1 MKISVCIGHGKSQ
14 SGQYDSGA
22 VASGYQE
29 FKLAR
34 AIGKY
39 LKQELSKYN
48 CTVDLINYDG
58 DKNLSERI
66 KYVNSKGYDLNME
79 LHLNAGGGTGP
90 EVYYKHNSKQGKALA
105 AAISKSIATNFGLKD
120 RGAKTKLVSGQDY
133 FGCVREI
140 KCMSFLVET
149 VFIDTKGDRDKVIY
163 ASGQEQ
169 CAKAIAA
176 AVAKYYGL
184 KLKETPKP
192 APTPAPSPKPA
203 PTPSPKKSNTE
214 IAKEVIQG
222 KWGNGAERKKRLED
236 AGYDYAAVQKE
247 VERLLAEQKKPAKK
261 SVDEVAREVIAGKWG
276 NGAKR
281 VYNLTKAGYNYAAV
295 QKRVNEILQGK

>member
-58 DKNLSERI
+58 DKNLAERI

-105 AAISKSIATNFGLKD
+105 TAISKSIATNLGLKD

-169 CAKAIAA
+169 CAKAIAT

-184 KLKETPKP
+184 GRKETPKP
-192 APTPAPSPKPA
+192 TPTPAPSPK

-247 VERLLAEQKKPAKK
+247 VERLLAKQKKPAKK

-281 VYNLTKAGYNYAAV
+281 VYNLTKAGYNYVAV
-295 QKRVNEILQGK
+295 QKRVNEILKGK

>member
-1 MKISVCIGHGKSQ
+1 MKISVCIGHGKSL

-34 AIGKY
+34 AIGKC

-58 DKNLSERI
+58 DKNLTERI

-90 EVYYKHNSKQGKALA
+90 EVYYKHKSKQGKALA
-105 AAISKSIATNFGLKD
+105 AAISKSIATNLGLKN
-120 RGAKTKLVSGQDY
+120 RGAKTKLISGQDY

-169 CAKAIAA
+169 CAKAIAT

-184 KLKETPKP
+184 GRKETPKP
-192 APTPAPSPKPA
+192 APTPAPSPK

-222 KWGNGAERKKRLED
+222 KWGNGAERKKRLEN

-247 VERLLAEQKKPAKK
+247 VERLLAKQKKPAKK

-276 NGAKR
+276 NGAER

-295 QKRVNEILQGK
+295 QKRVNEILKGK

>member
-58 DKNLSERI
+58 DKNLAERI

-105 AAISKSIATNFGLKD
+105 TAISKSIATNLGLKD

-140 KCMSFLVET
+140 KCMSFLIET

-169 CAKAIAA
+169 CAKAIAT

-184 KLKETPKP
+184 GRKETPKP
-192 APTPAPSPKPA
+192 APTPAPSPK

-247 VERLLAEQKKPAKK
+247 VERLLAKQKKPAKK

-281 VYNLTKAGYNYAAV
+281 VYNLTKAGYNYVAV
-295 QKRVNEILQGK
+295 QKRVNEILKGK

>member
-34 AIGKY
+34 AIGKC

-58 DKNLSERI
+58 DKNLAERI
-66 KYVNSKGYDLNME
+66 RYVNSKGYDLNME

-105 AAISKSIATNFGLKD
+105 AAISKSIATNLGLKD
-120 RGAKTKLVSGQDY
+120 RGAKTKLISGQDY

-169 CAKAIAA
+169 CAKAIAT

-184 KLKETPKP
+184 GRKETPKP
-192 APTPAPSPKPA
+192 APAPSPKPA

-247 VERLLAEQKKPAKK
+247 VERLLAKQKKPAKK

-281 VYNLTKAGYNYAAV
+281 VYNLTKAGYNYVAV
-295 QKRVNEILQGK
+295 QKRVNEILKGK

>member
-14 SGQYDSGA
+14 SGKYDSGA

-34 AIGKY
+34 AIGKC

-58 DKNLSERI
+58 DKNLAERI

-105 AAISKSIATNFGLKD
+105 AAISKSIATNLGLKD
-120 RGAKTKLVSGQDY
+120 RGARTKLVSGQDY

-163 ASGQEQ
+163 ASGQEK
-169 CAKAIAA
+169 CAKAIAT

-184 KLKETPKP
+184 GRKETPKP
-192 APTPAPSPKPA
+192 APTPAPSPK

-222 KWGNGAERKKRLED
+222 KWGNGAERKKRLEA
-236 AGYDYAAVQKE
+236 AGYDYTAVQKE
-247 VERLLAEQKKPAKK
+247 VERLLAKQKKPAKK

-281 VYNLTKAGYNYAAV
+281 VYNLTKAGYNYVAV
-295 QKRVNEILQGK
+295 QKRVNEILKRK

>member
-34 AIGKY
+34 AIGKC

-58 DKNLSERI
+58 DKNLAERI

-105 AAISKSIATNFGLKD
+105 TAISKSIATNLGLKD
-120 RGAKTKLVSGQDY
+120 RGAKTKLISGQDY

-169 CAKAIAA
+169 CAKAIAT
-176 AVAKYYGL
+176 AVARYYGL
-184 KLKETPKP
+184 GRKETPKP
-192 APTPAPSPKPA
+192 APTPAPSPK

-236 AGYDYAAVQKE
+236 AGYNYAAVQKE
-247 VERLLAEQKKPAKK
+247 VERLLAKQKKPAKK
-261 SVDEVAREVIAGKWG
+261 SIDEVAREVIAGKWG

-281 VYNLTKAGYNYAAV
+281 VYNLTKAGYNYVAV
-295 QKRVNEILQGK
+295 QKRVNEILKGK

>member
-58 DKNLSERI
+58 DKNLAERI

-105 AAISKSIATNFGLKD
+105 TAISKSIATNLGLKD

-140 KCMSFLVET
+140 KCMTFLIET

-169 CAKAIAA
+169 CAKAIAT

-184 KLKETPKP
+184 GRKETPKP
-192 APTPAPSPKPA
+192 APTPAPSPK

-281 VYNLTKAGYNYAAV
+281 VYNLTKAGYNYVAV
-295 QKRVNEILQGK
+295 QKRVNEILKGK

>member
-1 MKISVCIGHGKSQ
+1 MKISVCIGHGKSR

-58 DKNLSERI
+58 DKNLAERI

-105 AAISKSIATNFGLKD
+105 TAISKSIATNLGLKD

-169 CAKAIAA
+169 CAKAIAT

-184 KLKETPKP
+184 GRKETPKP
-192 APTPAPSPKPA
+192 APTPTPSPKP
-203 PTPSPKKSNTE
+203 TPSPRKSNTE

-247 VERLLAEQKKPAKK
+247 VERLLAKQKKPAKK

-281 VYNLTKAGYNYAAV
+281 VYNLTKAGYNYVAV
-295 QKRVNEILQGK
+295 QKRVNEILRGK

>member
-34 AIGKY
+34 AIGKC

-105 AAISKSIATNFGLKD
+105 AAISKAIATNLGLKD
-120 RGAKTKLVSGQDY
+120 RGARTKLISGQDY

-169 CAKAIAA
+169 CAKAIAT

-192 APTPAPSPKPA
+192 APTPAPSPK

-261 SVDEVAREVIAGKWG
+261 SVDEVARGVIAGKWG

-281 VYNLTKAGYNYAAV
+281 VYNLTKAGYNYVAV
-295 QKRVNEILQGK
+295 QKRVNEILRGK

>member
-34 AIGKY
+34 AIGKC

-58 DKNLSERI
+58 DKNLAERI

-120 RGAKTKLVSGQDY
+120 RGAKIKLVSGQDY

-140 KCMSFLVET
+140 KCMSFLIET

-169 CAKAIAA
+169 CAKAIAT

-184 KLKETPKP
+184 GRKETPKP
-192 APTPAPSPKPA
+192 APTPTPSPKPA
-203 PTPSPKKSNTE
+203 PSPKKSNTE

-222 KWGNGAERKKRLED
+222 KWGNGAERKKRLKD

-261 SVDEVAREVIAGKWG
+261 SVDKVAREVIAGKWG

-281 VYNLTKAGYNYAAV
+281 VYNLTKAGYNYVAV
-295 QKRVNEILQGK
+295 QKRVNEILKGK

>member
-34 AIGKY
+34 AIGKC

-58 DKNLSERI
+58 DKNLAERI

-105 AAISKSIATNFGLKD
+105 TAISKSIATNLGLKN

-169 CAKAIAA
+169 CAKAIAT

-184 KLKETPKP
+184 GRKETPKP
-192 APTPAPSPKPA
+192 VPTPAPSPK

-222 KWGNGAERKKRLED
+222 KWGNGAERKKRLEA

-247 VERLLAEQKKPAKK
+247 VERLLAGQKKPAKK

-281 VYNLTKAGYNYAAV
+281 VYNLTKAGYNYVAV
-295 QKRVNEILQGK
+295 QKRVNEILKGK

>member
-34 AIGKY
+34 AIGKC

-58 DKNLSERI
+58 DKNLAERI

-105 AAISKSIATNFGLKD
+105 AAISKSIATNLGLKD
-120 RGAKTKLVSGQDY
+120 RGARTKLISGQDY

-169 CAKAIAA
+169 CAKAIAT

-184 KLKETPKP
+184 GRKETPKP
-192 APTPAPSPKPA
+192 APTPAPSPK

-247 VERLLAEQKKPAKK
+247 VERLLAKQKKPAKK

-281 VYNLTKAGYNYAAV
+281 VYNLTKAGYNYVAV
-295 QKRVNEILQGK
+295 QKRVNEILRGK

>member
-58 DKNLSERI
+58 DKNLAERI

-105 AAISKSIATNFGLKD
+105 TAISKSIATNLGLKD

-140 KCMSFLVET
+140 KYMSFLVET

-169 CAKAIAA
+169 CAKAIAT

-184 KLKETPKP
+184 GRKETPKP
-192 APTPAPSPKPA
+192 APTPAPSPK

-247 VERLLAEQKKPAKK
+247 VERLLAKQKKPAKK

-281 VYNLTKAGYNYAAV
+281 VYNLTKAGYNYVAV
-295 QKRVNEILQGK
+295 QKRVNEILKGK

>member
-58 DKNLSERI
+58 DKNLAERI

-105 AAISKSIATNFGLKD
+105 TAISKSIATNLGLKD

-140 KCMSFLVET
+140 KCMTFLIET

-169 CAKAIAA
+169 CAKAIAT

-184 KLKETPKP
+184 GRKETPKP
-192 APTPAPSPKPA
+192 VPTPAPSPK

-247 VERLLAEQKKPAKK
+247 VERLLAGQKKPAKK

-281 VYNLTKAGYNYAAV
+281 VYNLTKAGYNYVAV
-295 QKRVNEILQGK
+295 QKRVNEILKGK

>member
-34 AIGKY
+34 AIGKC

-58 DKNLSERI
+58 DKNLAERI
-66 KYVNSKGYDLNME
+66 RYVNSKGYDLNME

-105 AAISKSIATNFGLKD
+105 AAISKSIATNLGLKD

-140 KCMSFLVET
+140 KCMSFLIET

-169 CAKAIAA
+169 CAKAIAT

-184 KLKETPKP
+184 GRKETPKP
-192 APTPAPSPKPA
+192 APTPAPSPKP
-203 PTPSPKKSNTE
+203 TPSPKKSNIE

-247 VERLLAEQKKPAKK
+247 VERLLAKQKKPAKK

-281 VYNLTKAGYNYAAV
+281 VYNLTKAGYNYVAV
-295 QKRVNEILQGK
+295 QKRVNEILRGK

>member
-34 AIGKY
+34 AIGKC

-58 DKNLSERI
+58 DKNLAERI

-90 EVYYKHNSKQGKALA
+90 EVYYKHKSKQGKALA
-105 AAISKSIATNFGLKD
+105 AAISKSIATNLGLKD
-120 RGAKTKLVSGQDY
+120 RGARTKLISGQDY

-169 CAKAIAA
+169 CARAIAT

-184 KLKETPKP
+184 GRKETPKP
-192 APTPAPSPKPA
+192 APTPAPSPK

-247 VERLLAEQKKPAKK
+247 VERLLAKQKKPAKK

-281 VYNLTKAGYNYAAV
+281 VYNLTKAGYNYVAV
-295 QKRVNEILQGK
+295 QKRVNEILKGK

>member
-58 DKNLSERI
+58 DKNLAERI

-105 AAISKSIATNFGLKD
+105 TAISKSIATNLGLKD

-140 KCMSFLVET
+140 KCMSFLIET

-169 CAKAIAA
+169 CAKAIAT

-184 KLKETPKP
+184 GRKETPKP
-192 APTPAPSPKPA
+192 APTPTPSPKPA
-203 PTPSPKKSNTE
+203 PTPSPKKSNAE

-222 KWGNGAERKKRLED
+222 KWGNGAERKKRLRD

-281 VYNLTKAGYNYAAV
+281 VYNLTKAGYNYVAV
-295 QKRVNEILQGK
+295 QKRVNEILKGK

>member
-34 AIGKY
+34 AIGKC

-58 DKNLSERI
+58 DKNLAERI

-105 AAISKSIATNFGLKD
+105 TAISKSIATNLGLKD

-169 CAKAIAA
+169 CARAIAT

-184 KLKETPKP
+184 GRKETPKP
-192 APTPAPSPKPA
+192 APTPAPSPK

-247 VERLLAEQKKPAKK
+247 VERLLAKQKKPAKK

-281 VYNLTKAGYNYAAV
+281 VYNLTKAGYNYVAV
-295 QKRVNEILQGK
+295 QKRVNEILKGK

>member
-34 AIGKY
+34 AIGKC

-48 CTVDLINYDG
+48 CTVDLVNYDG
-58 DKNLSERI
+58 DKNLAERI

-105 AAISKSIATNFGLKD
+105 TAISKSIATNLGLKD

-169 CAKAIAA
+169 CAKAIAT

-184 KLKETPKP
+184 GRKETPK
-192 APTPAPSPKPA
+192 PTPAPSPKPA

-247 VERLLAEQKKPAKK
+247 VERLLAKQKKPAKK

-281 VYNLTKAGYNYAAV
+281 VYNLTKAGYNYVAV
-295 QKRVNEILQGK
+295 QKRVNEILKGK

>member
-34 AIGKY
+34 AIGKC

-58 DKNLSERI
+58 DKNLAERI

-120 RGAKTKLVSGQDY
+120 RGAKTKLVNGQDY

-149 VFIDTKGDRDKVIY
+149 VFIDTKGDRDKVTY

-169 CAKAIAA
+169 CAKAIAT

-192 APTPAPSPKPA
+192 APVPSPKPA

-236 AGYDYAAVQKE
+236 AGYNYAAVQKE

-276 NGAKR
+276 NGVKR

-295 QKRVNEILQGK
+295 QKRVNEILKGR

>member
-58 DKNLSERI
+58 DKNLAERI

-105 AAISKSIATNFGLKD
+105 TAISKSIATNLGLKD
-120 RGAKTKLVSGQDY
+120 RGAKTKLISGQDY

-169 CAKAIAA
+169 CAKAIAT

-184 KLKETPKP
+184 GRKETPKP
-192 APTPAPSPKPA
+192 APTPAPSPK

-222 KWGNGAERKKRLED
+222 KWGNGAERKKRLEA

-247 VERLLAEQKKPAKK
+247 VERLLAGQKKPAKK
-261 SVDEVAREVIAGKWG
+261 SIDEVAREVIAGKWG

-281 VYNLTKAGYNYAAV
+281 VYNLTKAGYNYIAV
-295 QKRVNEILQGK
+295 QRRVNEILKGK

>member
-34 AIGKY
+34 AIGKC

-58 DKNLSERI
+58 DKNLAERI

-105 AAISKSIATNFGLKD
+105 TAISKSIATNLGLKD

-140 KCMSFLVET
+140 KCMTFLIET

-169 CAKAIAA
+169 CAKAIAT

-184 KLKETPKP
+184 KLKDAPK
-192 APTPAPSPKPA
+192 PTPAPSPKPV

-222 KWGNGAERKKRLED
+222 KWGNGVERKKRLED

-247 VERLLAEQKKPAKK
+247 VERLLAKQKKPAKK

-281 VYNLTKAGYNYAAV
+281 VYNLTKAGYNYVAV
-295 QKRVNEILQGK
+295 QKRVNEILKGK

>member
-34 AIGKY
+34 AIGKC

-58 DKNLSERI
+58 DKNLAERI

-105 AAISKSIATNFGLKD
+105 AAISKSIATNLGLKD
-120 RGAKTKLVSGQDY
+120 RGARTKLISGQDY

-169 CAKAIAA
+169 CAKAIAT

-184 KLKETPKP
+184 GRKETPKP
-192 APTPAPSPKPA
+192 APTPAPSPKP
-203 PTPSPKKSNTE
+203 TPSHKKSNTE

-247 VERLLAEQKKPAKK
+247 VERLLAKQKKPAKK

-281 VYNLTKAGYNYAAV
+281 VYNLTKAGYNYVAV
-295 QKRVNEILQGK
+295 QKRVNEILRGK

>member
-34 AIGKY
+34 AIGKC

-58 DKNLSERI
+58 DKNLAERI

-105 AAISKSIATNFGLKD
+105 TAISKSIATNLGLKD

-169 CAKAIAA
+169 CAKAIAT

-184 KLKETPKP
+184 GRKETPKP
-192 APTPAPSPKPA
+192 APTPAPSPK

-222 KWGNGAERKKRLED
+222 KWGNGAERKKRLEA

-247 VERLLAEQKKPAKK
+247 VERLLAGQKKPAKK
-261 SVDEVAREVIAGKWG
+261 SIDEVAREVIAGKWG

-281 VYNLTKAGYNYAAV
+281 VYNLTKAGYNYVAV
-295 QKRVNEILQGK
+295 QKRVNEILKGK

>member
-58 DKNLSERI
+58 DKNLAERI

-105 AAISKSIATNFGLKD
+105 TAISKSIATNLGLKD

-140 KCMSFLVET
+140 KCMTFLIET

-169 CAKAIAA
+169 CAKAIAT

-184 KLKETPKP
+184 GRKETPKP
-192 APTPAPSPKPA
+192 APSPK

-247 VERLLAEQKKPAKK
+247 VERLLAKQKKPAKK

-281 VYNLTKAGYNYAAV
+281 VYNLTKAGYNYVAV
-295 QKRVNEILQGK
+295 QKRVNKILQGK

>member
-58 DKNLSERI
+58 DKNLAERI

-105 AAISKSIATNFGLKD
+105 TAISKSIATNLGLKD

-169 CAKAIAA
+169 CAKAIAT

-184 KLKETPKP
+184 GRKETPKP
-192 APTPAPSPKPA
+192 APTPTPSPR

-281 VYNLTKAGYNYAAV
+281 VYNLTKAGYNYVAV
-295 QKRVNEILQGK
+295 QKRVNEILKGK

>member
-34 AIGKY
+34 AIGKC

-58 DKNLSERI
+58 DKNLAERI

-90 EVYYKHNSKQGKALA
+90 EVYYKHKSKQGKALA
-105 AAISKSIATNFGLKD
+105 AAISKSIATNLGLKD
-120 RGAKTKLVSGQDY
+120 RGARTKLISGQDY

-169 CAKAIAA
+169 CAKAIAT

-184 KLKETPKP
+184 GRKETPKP
-192 APTPAPSPKPA
+192 APTPAPSPK

-247 VERLLAEQKKPAKK
+247 VERLLAKQKKPAKK

-281 VYNLTKAGYNYAAV
+281 VYNLTKAGYNYVAV
-295 QKRVNEILQGK
+295 QKRVNEILRGK

>member
-58 DKNLSERI
+58 DKNLAERI

-105 AAISKSIATNFGLKD
+105 TAISKSIATNLGLKD

-140 KCMSFLVET
+140 KCMTFLVET

-169 CAKAIAA
+169 CAKAIAT

-184 KLKETPKP
+184 GRKETPKP
-192 APTPAPSPKPA
+192 APTPAPSPK

-247 VERLLAEQKKPAKK
+247 VERLLAKQKKPAKK

-281 VYNLTKAGYNYAAV
+281 VYNLTKAGYNYVAV
-295 QKRVNEILQGK
+295 QKRVNEILKGK

>member
-39 LKQELSKYN
+39 LKQELGKYN

-58 DKNLSERI
+58 DKNLAERI

-105 AAISKSIATNFGLKD
+105 TAISKSIATNLGLKD

-140 KCMSFLVET
+140 KCMSFLIET

-169 CAKAIAA
+169 CAKAIAT

-184 KLKETPKP
+184 GRKETPKP
-192 APTPAPSPKPA
+192 APTPAPSPKP
-203 PTPSPKKSNTE
+203 TPSHKKSNTE

-247 VERLLAEQKKPAKK
+247 VERLLAKQKKPAKK

-281 VYNLTKAGYNYAAV
+281 VYNLTKAGYNYVAV
-295 QKRVNEILQGK
+295 QKRVNEILKGK

>member
-34 AIGKY
+34 AIGKC

-58 DKNLSERI
+58 DKNLAERI

-105 AAISKSIATNFGLKD
+105 AAISKSIATNLGLKD

-169 CAKAIAA
+169 CAKAIAT

-184 KLKETPKP
+184 GRKETPKP
-192 APTPAPSPKPA
+192 APTPTPSPKPA
-203 PTPSPKKSNTE
+203 PSPKKSNTE

-247 VERLLAEQKKPAKK
+247 VERLLAKQKKPAKK

-281 VYNLTKAGYNYAAV
+281 VYNLTKAGYNYVAV
-295 QKRVNEILQGK
+295 QKRVNEILRGK

>member
-58 DKNLSERI
+58 DKSLAERI

-105 AAISKSIATNFGLKD
+105 TAISKSIATNLGLKN
-120 RGAKTKLVSGQDY
+120 RGAKTKLISGQDY

-169 CAKAIAA
+169 CAKAIAT

-184 KLKETPKP
+184 GRKETPKP
-192 APTPAPSPKPA
+192 APAPSPKPA

-281 VYNLTKAGYNYAAV
+281 VYNLTKAGYNYVTV
-295 QKRVNEILQGK
+295 QKRVNEILKGK

>member
-58 DKNLSERI
+58 DKNLAERI

-105 AAISKSIATNFGLKD
+105 TAISKSIATNLGLKD

-140 KCMSFLVET
+140 KCMTFLIET

-169 CAKAIAA
+169 CAKAIAT

-184 KLKETPKP
+184 GRKETPKP
-192 APTPAPSPKPA
+192 APSPK

-247 VERLLAEQKKPAKK
+247 VERLLAEQKKPGKK

-281 VYNLTKAGYNYAAV
+281 VYNLTKAGYNYVAV
-295 QKRVNEILQGK
+295 QKRVNEILKGK

>member
-34 AIGKY
+34 AIGKC

-58 DKNLSERI
+58 DKNLAERI

-105 AAISKSIATNFGLKD
+105 AAISKSIATNLGLKN
-120 RGAKTKLVSGQDY
+120 RGAKTKLISGQDY

-169 CAKAIAA
+169 CAKAIAT

-184 KLKETPKP
+184 GRKETPKP
-192 APTPAPSPKPA
+192 APTPAPSPK

-247 VERLLAEQKKPAKK
+247 VERLLAKQKKPAKK

-281 VYNLTKAGYNYAAV
+281 VYNLTKAGYNYVAV
-295 QKRVNEILQGK
+295 QKRVNEILKGK

>member
-34 AIGKY
+34 AIGKC

-58 DKNLSERI
+58 DKNLAERI

-105 AAISKSIATNFGLKD
+105 TAISKSIATNLGLKD

-140 KCMSFLVET
+140 KCMSFLIET

-169 CAKAIAA
+169 CAKAIAT

-184 KLKETPKP
+184 GRKETPK
-192 APTPAPSPKPA
+192 PTPAPSPKPA

-247 VERLLAEQKKPAKK
+247 VERLLAKQKKPAKK
-261 SVDEVAREVIAGKWG
+261 SIDEVAREVIAGKWG

-281 VYNLTKAGYNYAAV
+281 VYNLTKAGYNYVAV
-295 QKRVNEILQGK
+295 QKRVNEILKGK

>member
-1 MKISVCIGHGKSQ
+1 MS
-14 SGQYDSGA
+14 
-22 VASGYQE
+22 
-29 FKLAR
+29 
-34 AIGKY
+34 
-39 LKQELSKYN
+39 KQELSKYN

-58 DKNLSERI
+58 DKNLAERI

-105 AAISKSIATNFGLKD
+105 AAISKSIATNLGLKD

-184 KLKETPKP
+184 GRKETPKP
-192 APTPAPSPKPA
+192 APTPTPSPN
-203 PTPSPKKSNTE
+203 PTPSSKKSNTE

-222 KWGNGAERKKRLED
+222 KWGNGDERYNRLTE
-236 AGYDYAAVQKE
+236 
-247 VERLLAEQKKPAKK
+247 
-261 SVDEVAREVIAGKWG
+261 
-276 NGAKR
+276 
-281 VYNLTKAGYNYAAV
+281 AGYNYQQV
-295 QKRVNEILQGK
+295 QRRVNEKLHSNI

>member
-58 DKNLSERI
+58 DKNLAERI

-105 AAISKSIATNFGLKD
+105 TAISKSIATNLGLKD

-140 KCMSFLVET
+140 KCMTFLIET

-169 CAKAIAA
+169 CAKAIAT

-184 KLKETPKP
+184 GRKETPKP
-192 APTPAPSPKPA
+192 APSPK

-247 VERLLAEQKKPAKK
+247 VERLLAKQKKPAKK

-281 VYNLTKAGYNYAAV
+281 VYNLTKAGYNYVAV
-295 QKRVNEILQGK
+295 QKRVNEILKGK

>member
-58 DKNLSERI
+58 DKNLAERI

-105 AAISKSIATNFGLKD
+105 TAISKSIATNLGLKD

-140 KCMSFLVET
+140 KCMSFLIET

-169 CAKAIAA
+169 CAKAIAT

-184 KLKETPKP
+184 GRKETPKP
-192 APTPAPSPKPA
+192 APAPSPKPA
-203 PTPSPKKSNTE
+203 PTPSHKKSNTE

-247 VERLLAEQKKPAKK
+247 VERLLAKQKKPAKK

-281 VYNLTKAGYNYAAV
+281 VYNLTKAGYNYVAV
-295 QKRVNEILQGK
+295 QKRVNEILKGK

>member
-34 AIGKY
+34 AIGKC

-58 DKNLSERI
+58 DKNLAERI

-105 AAISKSIATNFGLKD
+105 TAISKSIATNLGLKD

-140 KCMSFLVET
+140 KCMTFLIET

-169 CAKAIAA
+169 CAKAIAT

-184 KLKETPKP
+184 GRKETPKP
-192 APTPAPSPKPA
+192 APTPAPSPK

-236 AGYDYAAVQKE
+236 AGYNYAAVQKE
-247 VERLLAEQKKPAKK
+247 VERLLAKQKKPAKK

-281 VYNLTKAGYNYAAV
+281 VYNLTKAGYNYVAV
-295 QKRVNEILQGK
+295 QKRVNEILKGK